1 MFLGASLNPE
11 YFTSKI
17 NLFVALAP
25 VSTTANISN
34 KYIVEAANKLN
45 IIEAAV
51 VYGLHYYNWFAPM
64 PMADGAIDVVCGI
77 VPDACKAVGKHFL
90 HNEGVDNAER
100 FDVFMSNE
108 PSGQSWRT
116 FAYYGQMINSG
127 KFNRYDYGAIK
138 NRKVYGQSEVPL
150 VPIEDYNIPTVL
162 LSGSLDGLSTPA
174 DVAWL
179 SGALGDKVVF
189 QKQYHADH
197 FTFAIGRDMTFFS
210 QDAVD

>member
-108 PSGQSWRT
+108 PSG
-116 FAYYGQMINSG
+116 
-127 KFNRYDYGAIK
+127 
-138 NRKVYGQSEVPL
+138 
-150 VPIEDYNIPTVL
+150 
-162 LSGSLDGLSTPA
+162 
-174 DVAWL
+174 
-179 SGALGDKVVF
+179 
-189 QKQYHADH
+189 
-197 FTFAIGRDMTFFS
+197 
-210 QDAVD
+210 